1 MVNKELLDALRYKSE
16 GTDLDFKSEQYR
28 FAHGNDFEKA
38 EMLKDILAI
47 ANAWRD
53 GTGYI
58 LLGFKD
64 NRPNLAEVV
73 GIAENIDDSRLQQFV
88 NSKVT
93 PKLTFRYE
101 EHLYDGLTVG
111 VIAIPK
117 QKRPFSITNDYGRL
131 KGKIVY
137 VRRGSSTEM
146 AEPTEVGA
154 MALADAGRGQVCLNL
169 QVLTPENEPLPDSFA
184 LSYLRFTEDLP
195 DFERPAPASRG
206 PFGVHIP
213 QISLVSDNEDFWR
226 EYSEYIQVDLG
237 HIQMQFVL
245 QNMSDTQLSNAKLE
259 VTVEP
264 LDDLGFQMLDGDDLP
279 SEPKAQWDP
288 LQNVGMRPEILLR
301 ANPSLVVDNGGLSPV
316 CHIHFGLLLPGEE
329 RRSDKLALVLDG
341 PGKLRLRV
349 RILASEL
356 GIPQESERVLEMNG
370 LVIELDFDGFKAF
383 LREKAK
389 RAKLE
394 A

>member
-16 GTDLDFKSEQYR
+16 GTDRDFKSEQYR
-28 FAHGNDFEKA
+28 FAGGNDFEKS

-73 GIAENIDDSRLQQFV
+73 GVAENIDDSRLQQFV

-101 EHLYDGLTVG
+101 EHLYEGQTVG

-131 KGKIVY
+131 KGKMVY

-146 AEPTEVGA
+146 AEPIEVGA
-154 MALADAGRGQVCLNL
+154 MALADAGRGEVRLNL

-195 DFERPAPASRG
+195 DFESHAPASSG
-206 PFGVHIP
+206 PFGIHVP
-213 QISLVSDNEDFWR
+213 QISVVRDNEDFWR
-226 EYSEYIQVDLG
+226 EYSEYTRVHLG
-237 HIQMQFVL
+237 HIQTQFVL
-245 QNMSDTQLSNAKLE
+245 RNMSDTQLSNAKLE

-264 LDDLGFQMLDGDDLP
+264 LDKQGFQMLDSDDLP
-279 SEPKAQWDP
+279 SMPEAQWNP
-288 LQNVGMRPEILLR
+288 LRNVRSLPEMLTQ
-301 ANPSLVVDNGGLSPV
+301 ANPGLVVDNGGLSPV
-316 CHIHFGLLLPGEE
+316 CHIRFGLLLPGEE
-329 RRSDKLALVLDG
+329 RRSDKLALVPVG
-341 PGKLRLRV
+341 PGKLRLRL

-370 LVIELDFDGFKAF
+370 PVIGLDFDGFKAF